1 MRTEIRGEDVLKGR
15 WTGPQIYSTVS
26 PTPSLPPHCR
36 VCSCSARVLS
46 RAARAEVY
54 AELRHN
60 ATCSSPQVSDWARR
74 FYWGR
79 PGEALLG
86 DWLGTYVTLESSME
100 SRFKVSCAG
109 RYTLNTGGE
118 GKCKKQKEMGER
130 EREQRGRELYYES
143 LRYCTIY
150 FPLKSFC
157 FQKIRFICPH
167 GCIFGMFL
175 CNSKLSGM
183 YESSRAPLFDL
194 RGIWTYTH
202 YLSACL
208 FWFVFQ

>member
-54 AELRHN
+54 AESCHN

-74 FYWGR
+74 FHWGR
-79 PGEALLG
+79 PGEVLLD
-86 DWLGTYVTLESSME
+86 DWLGPCVTLENSME
-100 SRFKVSCAG
+100 SRFKVSCAE

-118 GKCKKQKEMGER
+118 GKCKKQKEMGESNVGGWNCTMR
-130 EREQRGRELYYES
+130 VCDMAPSIFLLSLSASERFVLFS
-143 LRYCTIY
+143 LTAASLAYCFIIVNCPVCMSHWE
-150 FPLKSFC
+150 PLSL
-157 FQKIRFICPH
+157 IWE
-167 GCIFGMFL
+167 G
-175 CNSKLSGM
+175 
-183 YESSRAPLFDL
+183 
-194 RGIWTYTH
+194 WTYTH

-208 FWFVFQ
+208 FRFVFQ

>member
-54 AELRHN
+54 AESCHN
-60 ATCSSPQVSDWARR
+60 ATCSSPQVPDWARR
-74 FYWGR
+74 FHWGR
-79 PGEALLG
+79 PGEALPD
-86 DWLGTYVTLESSME
+86 DWLETCVTLENSME

-118 GKCKKQKEMGER
+118 GKCKKQKRDGR
-130 EREQRGRELYYES
+130 KQRGRVELYYES
-143 LRYCTIY
+143 LRYGTIY

-157 FQKIRFICPH
+157 FWKIRFICPH
-167 GCIFGMFL
+167 GCIFGIFL
-175 CNSKLSGM
+175 YNSKLSGM
-183 YESSRAPLFDL
+183 YESLRAPLFDL
-194 RGIWTYTH
+194 RGMNVTPITCPH
-202 YLSACL
+202 AFFGLCSSNL
-208 FWFVFQ
+208 